1 MKARLKWMRVTG
13 LWRDQRIW
21 FTLCSKVL
29 EAFVVLQ
36 ERPQI
41 IRAGE
46 RLPAVPQHRGGG
58 GQPWHSLFMDRSKL
72 EMWQNKAYFTKTFRP
87 VYIIT
92 FFKYLKSE
100 MKRAGTKSPRCGT
113 VYVFLNVFQVAAAVM
128 WHHFLPD
135 WGLVLAGVSPV
146 SREIP
151 MQEAACLRRSWD
163 HIRLDKP
170 PEKKKVSSYWQDIVT
185 KKKKKD
191 SP

>member
-100 MKRAGTKSPRCGT
+100 MKRAGTKSPK
-113 VYVFLNVFQVAAAVM
+113 M
-128 WHHFLPD
+128 WH
-135 WGLVLAGVSPV
+135 
-146 SREIP
+146 
-151 MQEAACLRRSWD
+151 CLCFP
-163 HIRLDKP
+163 KC
-170 PEKKKVSSYWQDIVT
+170 VSSSSCCNVT
-185 KKKKKD
+185 
-191 SP
+191 SFPTWLRSGTGRSFSSFERNSHARSCMSAS